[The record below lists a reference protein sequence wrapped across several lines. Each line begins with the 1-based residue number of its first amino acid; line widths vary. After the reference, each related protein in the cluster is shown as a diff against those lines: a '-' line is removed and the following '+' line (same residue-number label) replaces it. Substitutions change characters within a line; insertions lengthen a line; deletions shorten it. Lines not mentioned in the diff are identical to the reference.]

1 MIRLLES
8 GPDDEPFLLR
18 LYISTRI
25 DEVKSWGWGEREAEQ
40 FLSMQYRF
48 QSRDYLC
55 RFQGAA
61 FRIIAMEQ
69 TKIGRLIVDRGER
82 FIRLVDLSLLPEY
95 RSRGIGTS
103 ILLSLQEESADTGR
117 PIVLQVFET
126 NRAKTLYQRLGFV
139 CTAKEGMYETMQW
152 RPQASR
158 IT

>member
-1 MIRLLES
+1 
-8 GPDDEPFLLR
+8 
-18 LYISTRI
+18 
-25 DEVKSWGWGEREAEQ
+25 
-40 FLSMQYRF
+40 
-48 QSRDYLC
+48 
-55 RFQGAA
+55 
-61 FRIIAMEQ
+61 MEQ